1 MPQIGQAPGPI
12 WTISGCMGQ
21 VYSVAGGWWLVAG
34 EVLAVVASAFRRT
47 SGWAVRLKPDATF
60 MPGLGATFLRN
71 DSGFA
76 VNRLRQP
83 VPQK

>member
-12 WTISGCMGQ
+12 WTISGCIGQ

-34 EVLAVVASAFRRT
+34 RVLGAGVLWCWGAEV
-47 SGWAVRLKPDATF
+47 PDAVT
-60 MPGLGATFLRN
+60 N